1 MNPDSEN
8 IVELGTID
16 YPYKELSYA
25 FVEILNYHSHTDRNI
40 TIYVKEGTSNTLGLK
55 HGNIVNITNVSIHP
69 YSSLLIVPVKTTILV
84 KDEVEIMKSPS
95 TIFNI
100 MKTFELRIDEQVI
113 NNTAITEQERLRVEF
128 NDYNILVLRSN
139 FMIQNMNVISERADI
154 NNDVFLMF
162 FVYIQDKT
170 ITIKDMHFN
179 VSGTISM
186 AYDPLNMNLIN
197 TEVDYYRNLGGFEQ
211 VMFCNYPEAELD
223 TTVFVD
229 NIHFYY

>member
-1 MNPDSEN
+1 M
-8 IVELGTID
+8 ELGTID

-69 YSSLLIVPVKTTILV
+69 YSSLSIVPVKTTILV

-100 MKTFELRIDEQVI
+100 MKTFGLRIDEQVI

-170 ITIKDMHFN
+170 IAIKDMHFN

-186 AYDPLNMNLIN
+186 A
-197 TEVDYYRNLGGFEQ
+197 
-211 VMFCNYPEAELD
+211 
-223 TTVFVD
+223 
-229 NIHFYY
+229 